1 MHIDINDKTVLKE
14 IQKTFSDFY
23 PFLLMKFYKKPH
35 KKYEESREIDELDL
49 QQTVGDILKKHIS
62 IHIEMMPMERVS
74 NVEKDFQNRIGITI
88 QILKMENG
96 LWCQTSGLDNL
107 SLKDLNIM
115 GRNSSDDFVM
125 EDVDDDFE
133 TEEEI

>member
-35 KKYEESREIDELDL
+35 NKYEESKKEDELDVE
-49 QQTVGDILKKHIS
+49 QTVGEVYKKCGS
-62 IHIEMMPMERVS
+62 NKIEMLPTERVA
-74 NVEKDFQNRIGITI
+74 NVENEFQNKIGIPI

-115 GRNSSDDFVM
+115 GRNSSDDYVM

-133 TEEEI
+133 TEE